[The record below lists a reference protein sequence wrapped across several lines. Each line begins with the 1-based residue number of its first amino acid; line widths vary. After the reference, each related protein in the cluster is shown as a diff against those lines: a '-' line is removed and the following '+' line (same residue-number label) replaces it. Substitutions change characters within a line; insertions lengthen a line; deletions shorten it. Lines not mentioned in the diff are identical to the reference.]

1 MDPPENDV
9 DLELVSLVEETLED
23 DPRSSGLRRKH
34 PRRQL
39 GNGAAPPPPSGFGGC
54 GLPRLVLLSLALA
67 PCAPF
72 AIIIVARP
80 GAELDADAAL
90 ATTRDVI
97 HDVVLRDAPLGN
109 GSGDDGGGTT

>member
-1 MDPPENDV
+1 M
-9 DLELVSLVEETLED
+9 LV
-23 DPRSSGLRRKH
+23 P
-34 PRRQL
+34 
-39 GNGAAPPPPSGFGGC
+39 C
-54 GLPRLVLLSLALA
+54 LVLLPLTLAA
-67 PCAPF
+67 CALV
-72 AIIIVARP
+72 AVVIVARS